1 MKKFDRMKG
10 ENSLKRSILLGA
22 LFLFLMQGT
31 AGAVANVAG
40 DMISKAQQ
48 YGIVYA
54 KKSTQ
59 DFLKPWTAYEEEAMT
74 LTEQSERAYIYTP
87 YLLVASDAR
96 DRQNKNQAITLNA
109 SKEILKNYDSTL
121 TFQVIL
127 YGSQAD
133 FANGMTATLV
143 QGNTVKTAYQQI
155 VPDRAAALT
164 DSKQYSVKCYF
175 YFEEKGLD
183 LKSPVTLKLNKK
195 DVFEKKFYF
204 ALAKVR

>member
-1 MKKFDRMKG
+1 MKG
-10 ENSLKRSILLGA
+10 ENSLRRCILLGA
-22 LFLFLMQGT
+22 LCLFLMQGT

-54 KKSTQ
+54 KKSNQ

-96 DRQNKNQAITLNA
+96 ERQNKNQAITLSD
-109 SKEILKNYDSTL
+109 SKEILKNYDNTL

-133 FANGMTATLV
+133 FADGITATLV
-143 QGNTVKTAYQQI
+143 QDGTVKTAYQQI
-155 VPDRAAALT
+155 VPERADALS

-175 YFEEKGLD
+175 YFDEKGLN
-183 LKSPVTLKLNKK
+183 LKNPVTLKITKK

-204 ALAKVR
+204 SLAKVR

>member
-1 MKKFDRMKG
+1 MKRG
-10 ENSLKRSILLGA
+10 ILLGA

-96 DRQNKNQAITLNA
+96 DRQNKNQAITLSE
-109 SKEILKNYDSTL
+109 SKQILKNYDNTL

-127 YGSQAD
+127 YGTEAD
-133 FANGMTATLV
+133 FADGVTATLV
-143 QGNTVKTAYQQI
+143 QGSAVKTAYQQL
-155 VPDRAAALT
+155 VPQKAETLS
-164 DSKQYSVKCYF
+164 DSKQYSAKCYF
-175 YFEEKGLD
+175 YFDEKGLD
-183 LKSPVTLKLNKK
+183 LKEPITLKVTKK
-195 DVFEKKFYF
+195 DVFIKKFHF

>member
-1 MKKFDRMKG
+1 MKRG
-10 ENSLKRSILLGA
+10 ILLGVLG
-22 LFLFLMQGT
+22 LFWLQGT
-31 AGAVANVAG
+31 AGAVANVTG
-40 DMISKAQQ
+40 DTISKAQQ

-74 LTEQSERAYIYTP
+74 LTEQSERAYLYTP

-96 DRQNKNQAITLNA
+96 DKQNKNQAITLSA
-109 SKEILKNYDSTL
+109 SKDILKTYDDTL

-127 YGSQAD
+127 YGSEKD
-133 FANGMTATLV
+133 FADGAVATLV
-143 QGNTVKTAYQQI
+143 QGSTVKKAYQQT
-155 VPDRAAALT
+155 VPQLADALA

-175 YFEEKGLD
+175 YFDEKGLD
-183 LKSPVTLKLNKK
+183 LKNPVTLKVTKK

-204 ALAKVR
+204 PLAKVR

>member
-1 MKKFDRMKG
+1 MKG
-10 ENSLKRSILLGA
+10 ENSLRRCILLGA

-54 KKSTQ
+54 KKSNQ

-96 DRQNKNQAITLNA
+96 ERQNKNQAITLSD
-109 SKEILKNYDSTL
+109 SKEILKNYDNTL

-133 FANGMTATLV
+133 FASGITATLV
-143 QGNTVKTAYQQI
+143 QDGTVKTAYQQI
-155 VPDRAAALT
+155 VPEKADALS

-175 YFEEKGLD
+175 YFDEKGLN
-183 LKSPVTLKLNKK
+183 LKNPTTLKITKK

-204 ALAKVR
+204 SLAKVR